1 MTENSSLMINT
12 PKKSSNQI
20 TNNNDKPF
28 TEQNPLRKVNTSIAS
43 TEINSN
49 KKNENII
56 SFTPKKKSS
65 SKIEAIKTFC
75 RIRPIKG
82 TNELFSISQKD
93 DKILNIN
100 SANLEKL
107 NVGNNLKLINS
118 YKFSKVFG
126 EFSTQEEIFEYTCKP
141 LIDDLVLNQRSGLV
155 FTYGMTNAGKTF
167 TVIGTPDK
175 PGILPQA
182 LKTLLEYDVKKKNN
196 ENNANFNFYCNFV
209 EIYNEDVFDLLAD
222 DPTGKNKFFKNKLN
236 VKENL
241 NSVFFLQD
249 VTFEKLDDL
258 DSFNNILNKG
268 ISKKVHSST
277 NLNQNS
283 SRSHTIFKIILLNN
297 NKDISQIDFSTEELI
312 SLSVVDLAGSER
324 QKRTDAK
331 GKNLQ
336 EACKINQS
344 LSTLGKCLEAMKHNS
359 ISNIKK
365 MVPLRESKLTKIF
378 AEYFQGDQN
387 IIMIT
392 NINPRTEDFEETI
405 RALNYSCIAKDIKPI
420 KSIIPKLSAGNEL
433 KLQLKKE
440 KKLNENITNNINI
453 DNNNNNNNSEK
464 TLIEGKTTNNLIS
477 NNENENKNNADLN
490 KNEKL
495 ADSLTL
501 NLNELFNSN
510 SDVNE
515 GDMKTEFTRPPE
527 DNSSTKYEI
536 AQLMQEIKKLREE
549 VSEFKGDNN
558 TELKKSEK
566 LCEQHPQKSKNIA
579 LDRNKSNCLD
589 NNINPFNN
597 NSVNENSIKQSFA
610 NDLSNNNN
618 NNNTFNCD
626 ESIVIQDNNCNTSNT
641 GLVPVMNNP
650 NVNNP
655 FNMNNLNN
663 MNNMLAPY
671 GNYGYPYN
679 NPFIPFYGGLNPYN
693 SPFLPLPDPKT
704 YNQPKNVFVGGGKGK
719 KKNKKINDILNS
731 AFNSMIPTGFRA
743 GVNLIFINSKFGNL
757 NPGPAIQEDNY
768 DLSDSDDDD
777 SNPRKRKVK
786 GTPKKKKRKSSRN
799 KQQKYN
805 GKPKNSQK
813 RSVRYPKI
821 NNRKYNRD
829 IDKSDEENYVIEEND
844 NESNFDDESSK
855 SSNK

>member
-12 PKKSSNQI
+12 PKKSSNPN

-182 LKTLLEYDVKKKNN
+182 LKTLLEYDVKKINN

-440 KKLNENITNNINI
+440 KKLNEIITNNINT
-453 DNNNNNNNSEK
+453 DNNNNNNSEK
-464 TLIEGKTTNNLIS
+464 ILIEDKTTNNLIS
-477 NNENENKNNADLN
+477 NNENENKNNFDLN

-515 GDMKTEFTRPPE
+515 GDIKTEFTRPPE

-589 NNINPFNN
+589 NNINPFSN
-597 NSVNENSIKQSFA
+597 NSLNENSIKQSFA
-610 NDLSNNNN
+610 ANDLSN

-626 ESIVIQDNNCNTSNT
+626 ESIVIQDNNCNISNT

-731 AFNSMIPTGFRA
+731 AFNSMIPTGFRT

-813 RSVRYPKI
+813 RNVRYPKI